1 MAVRSPDFKNM
12 FAKQSLPSGEPLKIH
27 LDAKT
32 GAVLAL
38 VKYLYTDT
46 ADNIDITED
55 LITLA
60 SKYNLTQLKDYC
72 LPSFMKKLD
81 ASNCLSMYLFA
92 YKLNFNNL
100 KTAAF
105 KHLDG
110 NWKLHQ
116 NSQEFLEMMKTC
128 PNSVL
133 DIMKQFQEE
142 EITLCEF
149 ELK

>member
-1 MAVRSPDFKNM
+1 M
-12 FAKQSLPSGEPLKIH
+12 QSTPNGESLKIH
-27 LDAKT
+27 LDGSI
-32 GAVLAL
+32 GAVRAL
-38 VKYLYTDT
+38 VKYLYTD
-46 ADNIDITED
+46 ANIDNIDITED
-55 LITLA
+55 LIMLA
-60 SKYNLTQLKDYC
+60 SKYNLIQLKDYC
-72 LPSFMKKLD
+72 LPTFMKKLD

-92 YKLNFNNL
+92 YKLNFNDL

-105 KHLDG
+105 KYLDG

-133 DIMKQFQEE
+133 DIMKKFQEE
-142 EITLCEF
+142 EIILCEF